1 MAPGAPD
8 DTPAIAPGEHPAR
21 RFAVVVVLM
30 VLTATAILFLRP
42 GDRGAEASLAPYLG
56 ESARLVIHTE
66 PGAAPD
72 DLESFE
78 DVTLLE
84 IGDHDGER
92 ALRIGL
98 AMQPVGPT
106 TGAAEL
112 WIPLHRVAAVWIGPL
127 RVYWSPE
134 RENR

>member
-1 MAPGAPD
+1 MAEETPEETTALAP
-8 DTPAIAPGEHPAR
+8 AEHPAR
-21 RFAVVVVLM
+21 RLAVVLVLM
-30 VLTATAILFLRP
+30 VLTATAILILRS
-42 GDRGAEASLAPYLG
+42 GDQDTEGSLAPYLG
-56 ESARLVIHTE
+56 ETARLVIHTE

-112 WIPLHRVAAVWIGPL
+112 WIPLDRIAAVWIGPL

-134 RENR
+134 RGN